1 VAGCCEYGDDPSGSG
16 ATNLVP
22 ITVAAWSRTWVFA
35 AWKW

>member
-1 VAGCCEYGDDPSGSG
+1 VAGSCEYGGGPSGSG

-22 ITVAAWSRTWVFA
+22 ITVTAWSTAWVFA